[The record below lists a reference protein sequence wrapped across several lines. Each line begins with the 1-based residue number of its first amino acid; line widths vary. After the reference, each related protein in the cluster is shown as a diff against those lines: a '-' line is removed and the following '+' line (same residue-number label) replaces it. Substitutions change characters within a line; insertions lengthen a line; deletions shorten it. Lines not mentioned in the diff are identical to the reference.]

1 MTHPYKGRTEP
12 MTIRNR
18 HTRVATISDTAAVE
32 QENHYTTGQSD
43 ARPWGDWTV
52 IDAGPGFVV
61 KRIRV
66 APGGRLSLQRHQH
79 REENWVVVEG
89 TARVTCADA
98 IFDLLPGQATC
109 IGLGD
114 VHRAENPGKN
124 DMVFIEVQ
132 TGALLSEDDI
142 ERIED
147 VYGRTR

>member
-1 MTHPYKGRTEP
+1 MGL
-12 MTIRNR
+12 MAVR
-18 HTRVATISDTAAVE
+18 HRQARSIATSDSNALERA
-32 QENHYTTGQSD
+32 NHYVVGQSD
-43 ARPWGDWTV
+43 TRPWGDWTV
-52 IDAGPGFVV
+52 IDTGPGFVV

-66 APGGRLSLQRHQH
+66 QPGGRLSLQRHQH

-89 TARVTCADA
+89 TARITCANA
-98 IFDLLPGQATC
+98 VFDLLPGQATC

-114 VHRAENPGKN
+114 VHRAENPGTT

-132 TGALLSEDDI
+132 TGAVLSEDDI